1 MTFRRIAL
9 PASLALNVF
18 LAVLLVQQWR
28 VVDRPP
34 PGPPSPTRIADE
46 IAATLPSAD
55 ALILREVFARHA
67 DQLDAGH
74 NEHRGVPE
82 RLRTVLTAQ
91 PFDEAALRKIF
102 ADGRQAR
109 SESDRA
115 LEEAVAESL
124 RRMSPEG
131 RAAVARWEPRRRPP
145 G

>member
-28 VVDRPP
+28 AGDRP

-46 IAATLPSAD
+46 IAATLPPAD

-67 DQLDAGH
+67 DQLEAGH
-74 NEHRGVPE
+74 KEHRGVPE

-131 RAAVARWEPRRRPP
+131 RAAVARWEPRRRPS